1 MSLEEQYAQL
11 SLEKSAIGEDWCG
24 FVSTGFDN
32 LREYRSLFAGAEQS
46 AGESHSLQYILG
58 NGQKIAIKTER
69 DLVENEYFESI
80 FSPPSFLLQV
90 SAVICDLNKEEVV
103 NLDDK
108 KLLETLSNHWSLP
121 AHAQAFIFGLLKC
134 RFLFDQY
141 VIKPEFAKDYK
152 DDGCWLLQRLEKYHH
167 KKGDKL
173 KYI

>member
-1 MSLEEQYAQL
+1 MKTS
-11 SLEKSAIGEDWCG
+11 
-24 FVSTGFDN
+24 
-32 LREYRSLFAGAEQS
+32 
-46 AGESHSLQYILG
+46 IL
-58 NGQKIAIKTER
+58 NQFF
-69 DLVENEYFESI
+69 L
-80 FSPPSFLLQV
+80 PPSSLLQV

-108 KLLETLSNHWSLP
+108 KLLETLSNYWSLP

-152 DDGCWLLQRLEKYHH
+152 DDGCWSLQRLEKYHH
-167 KKGDKL
+167 KKGDKS